1 MVVRCVEQENKILL
15 LKADSH
21 KLLVTHVAVADG
33 YVSAAEIENFLYF
46 HMHPS
51 AACVKRSSCESAFKF
66 YAHSRN
72 VKFGQTEQ
80 TGVQAFKK
88 TKLSAL
94 TDTPDIPWKTTNFLT
109 VPMPASLSS
118 ISVLFT
124 IQ

>member
-80 TGVQAFKK
+80 TGVQAC
-88 TKLSAL
+88 
-94 TDTPDIPWKTTNFLT
+94 
-109 VPMPASLSS
+109 
-118 ISVLFT
+118 
-124 IQ
+124 